1 MNNAEVAYNNLI
13 ETLDSCIEQAYEKAQ
28 GDKAKFR
35 FHFLELFGKFNGGLN
50 LYIPKFDNLTKEAGK
65 IPQFGRLAFRTR
77 STVRELHGDSNR
89 LTPEDV
95 TSLSVELK
103 EHDIEYPIDYR
114 EDNDA
119 SYPLKKYALSVVQDV
134 IALGREVAVAEIAQN
149 AENYSAENVVTLTET
164 QRFTN
169 AKSDPLKFINDGLEA
184 VSATIGRLPNVCVIA
199 SDVWKI
205 LKENTNLL
213 ERIKYTRTGILTP
226 EIFAELIGVETV
238 KIGAASQEKDGNLEK
253 IWSNSIVLA
262 YVANGKDKGKKGNI
276 FEPSYGYT
284 VRRKD
289 GLFVDTYQEKGGK
302 VEIIRCTDI
311 NAPFL
316 VGKSA
321 GYLIKGCIK

>member
-1 MNNAEVAYNNLI
+1 MQKHLMLSI
-13 ETLDSCIEQAYEKAQ
+13 TEKENKMSLANKRIQDPVLTELAQ
-28 GDKAKFR
+28 GY
-35 FHFLELFGKFNGGLN
+35 HNNELVADTLMPVVE
-50 LYIPKFDNLTKEAGK
+50 IEKEAGK
-65 IPQFGRLAFRTR
+65 IPQFGRLAFRTG

-89 LTPEDV
+89 LTPEDI
-95 TSLSVELK
+95 TSLHVELK
-103 EHDIEYPIDYR
+103 EHDVEYPIDYR

-149 AENYSAENVVTLTET
+149 ADNYASENKVILSGSS
-164 QRFTN
+164 RF
-169 AKSDPLKFINDGLEA
+169 SDPQSNPLAVINNGIE
-184 VSATIGRLPNVCVIA
+184 VISSTIGRSPNVCVIA
-199 SDVWKI
+199 SDVWKV
-205 LKENTNLL
+205 LKESESLL

-238 KIGAASQEKDGNLEK
+238 KIGAASQEKGGNLEK
-253 IWSNSIVLA
+253 IWSNCIVLA
-262 YVANGKDKGKKGNI
+262 YVANRKDKETLGNV

-284 VRRKD
+284 VRRKE

-311 NAPFL
+311 HAPYL

>member
-1 MNNAEVAYNNLI
+1 MSLANKRIQDPILTEL
-13 ETLDSCIEQAYEKAQ
+13 AQ
-28 GDKAKFR
+28 GY
-35 FHFLELFGKFNGGLN
+35 HNNELVSEVLMPVVE
-50 LYIPKFDNLTKEAGK
+50 IEKEAGK
-65 IPQFGRLAFRTR
+65 IPQFGRLAFRVG
-77 STVRELHGDSNR
+77 STVREIHGDSNR
-89 LTPEDV
+89 LTPEDI
-95 TSLSVELK
+95 TSLHVELK
-103 EHDIEYPIDYR
+103 EHDVEYPIDYR

-119 SYPLKKYALSVVQDV
+119 SYPLKKYALSVVQNV
-134 IALGREVAVAEIAQN
+134 IALGREVAVADIAQN
-149 AENYSAENVVTLTET
+149 ADNYAPENVVKLTDT

-184 VSATIGRLPNVCVIA
+184 ISATIGRLPNVCVIA
-199 SDVWKI
+199 SDVWKV

-226 EIFAELIGVETV
+226 EIFAELIGVDVV

-253 IWSNSIVLA
+253 VWSNCIVLA
-262 YVANGKDKGKKGNI
+262 YVPSNKDKKENSKKGNV

-321 GYLIKGCIK
+321 GYLIQGCIK

>member
-1 MNNAEVAYNNLI
+1 MSLANKRIQDPILTEL
-13 ETLDSCIEQAYEKAQ
+13 AQ
-28 GDKAKFR
+28 GY
-35 FHFLELFGKFNGGLN
+35 HNNELVADTLMPVVE
-50 LYIPKFDNLTKEAGK
+50 IEKEAGK

-95 TSLSVELK
+95 TSLHVELK
-103 EHDIEYPIDYR
+103 EHDVEYPIDYR

-134 IALGREVAVAEIAQN
+134 IALGREVSVAEIAQN
-149 AENYSAENVVTLTET
+149 MDNYSDENKVVLSGTS
-164 QRFTN
+164 QFTHLESN
-169 AKSDPLKFINDGLEA
+169 PLAVINDGLETVA
-184 VSATIGRLPNVCVIA
+184 SSIGRLPNVCIIA
-199 SDVWKI
+199 SDVWKV
-205 LKENTNLL
+205 LKENANLL

-238 KIGAASQEKDGNLEK
+238 KIGAASQEKDSNLEK

-262 YVANGKDKGKKGNI
+262 YVAPNKGKEKKRTI

-284 VRRKD
+284 VRRKE

-302 VEIIRCTDI
+302 VEIVRCTDI
-311 NAPFL
+311 HTPFL

-321 GYLIKGCIK
+321 GYLIKGCVK

>member
-1 MNNAEVAYNNLI
+1 MSLTNKRIQDPILTEL
-13 ETLDSCIEQAYEKAQ
+13 AQ
-28 GDKAKFR
+28 GY
-35 FHFLELFGKFNGGLN
+35 HNNELVSEVLMPVVE
-50 LYIPKFDNLTKEAGK
+50 IEKEAGK
-65 IPQFGRLAFRTR
+65 IPQFGRLAFRVG
-77 STVRELHGDSNR
+77 STVREIHGDSNR
-89 LTPEDV
+89 LMPEDI
-95 TSLSVELK
+95 TSLHVELK
-103 EHDIEYPIDYR
+103 EHDVEYPIDYR

-119 SYPLKKYALSVVQDV
+119 SYPLKKYALSVVQNV

-149 AENYSAENVVTLTET
+149 ADNYAPENVVKLTDT

-169 AKSDPLKFINDGLEA
+169 AKSDPLKFINEGLEA
-184 VSATIGRLPNVCVIA
+184 ISATIGRLPNVCVIA
-199 SDVWKI
+199 SDVWKV

-226 EIFAELIGVETV
+226 EIFAELIGVDIV

-253 IWSNSIVLA
+253 VWSNCIVLA
-262 YVANGKDKGKKGNI
+262 YVPSNKDKKENSKKGNV

-302 VEIIRCTDI
+302 VKIIRCTDI
-311 NAPFL
+311 NTPFL

-321 GYLIKGCIK
+321 GYLIQNCIK

>member
-1 MNNAEVAYNNLI
+1 MSLANKRIQDPILTEIAQGYHNNELVA
-13 ETLDSCIEQAYEKAQ
+13 ETLMPVVEIE
-28 GDKAKFR
+28 
-35 FHFLELFGKFNGGLN
+35 
-50 LYIPKFDNLTKEAGK
+50 KEAGK

-149 AENYSAENVVTLTET
+149 ADNYSAENVVTLTET

-184 VSATIGRLPNVCVIA
+184 VSTTIGRLPNVCVIA
-199 SDVWKI
+199 SD
-205 LKENTNLL
+205 
-213 ERIKYTRTGILTP
+213 
-226 EIFAELIGVETV
+226 
-238 KIGAASQEKDGNLEK
+238 
-253 IWSNSIVLA
+253 
-262 YVANGKDKGKKGNI
+262 
-276 FEPSYGYT
+276 
-284 VRRKD
+284 
-289 GLFVDTYQEKGGK
+289 
-302 VEIIRCTDI
+302 
-311 NAPFL
+311 
-316 VGKSA
+316 
-321 GYLIKGCIK
+321 